1 MARSRNN
8 ALEFSSA
15 GSVIAS
21 DGDTKTGSFGAI
33 QILKDTKFAAL
44 TSTNVTDAGSDL
56 IGTTFGAGLVIYGQF
71 SSVEIESTGNGGG
84 LVALHKV

>member
-15 GSVIAS
+15 GSVIADAAS
-21 DGDTKTGSFGAI
+21 GATAGSFGAI
-33 QILKDTKFAAL
+33 QFLKDSTISAITASGVEDSSKLVTTLAA
-44 TSTNVTDAGSDL
+44 
-56 IGTTFGAGLVIYGQF
+56 GTIVYGQF
-71 SSVEIESTGNGGG
+71 SSVTISAG